1 MHSPISQPCYNKL
14 AIHFCFK
21 PLDYTLPIIAYLI
34 GSISCSVLICK
45 LAGLPDPRQ
54 TGSKNPGA
62 TNVLRI
68 GGKQVAALALIGDI
82 VKGCLPVILASL
94 ITRDTLI
101 LSLVGLFAFLGH
113 LYPIFFQFQGGKGVA
128 TAAGVYLALAWP
140 VALVL
145 IVIWLITALM
155 LKYSS
160 VASLSAAISAPV
172 LIEIYLHD
180 ISYTLSGMLI
190 AALVFWRHRANLL
203 RLKEGTESKIR
214 LKRS

>member
-1 MHSPISQPCYNKL
+1 M
-14 AIHFCFK
+14 
-21 PLDYTLPIIAYLI
+21 DYTLPIIAYLI

>member
-1 MHSPISQPCYNKL
+1 M
-14 AIHFCFK
+14 
-21 PLDYTLPIIAYLI
+21 DYTLPIIAYLI
-34 GSISCSVLICK
+34 GSVSCSVLICK

-54 TGSKNPGA
+54 TGSRNPGA

-68 GGKQVAALALIGDI
+68 GGRQVAALALIGDI

-113 LYPIFFQFQGGKGVA
+113 LYPVFFQFQGGKGVA

-140 VALVL
+140 VALAL
-145 IVIWLITALM
+145 IVIWLITALI

-160 VASLSAAISAPV
+160 VASLAAAISAPV

-180 ISYTLSGMLI
+180 ISYTLSGTLI

>member
-14 AIHFCFK
+14 TIHFCFK

-113 LYPIFFQFQGGKGVA
+113 LYPIFFQFQGVKCVA
-128 TAAGVYLALAWP
+128 TDAGVYLALERP

>member
-1 MHSPISQPCYNKL
+1 M
-14 AIHFCFK
+14 
-21 PLDYTLPIIAYLI
+21 DYTLPIIAYLI

-45 LAGLPDPRQ
+45 LTGLPDPRE

-82 VKGCLPVILASL
+82 MKGFLPVILASL
-94 ITRDTLI
+94 ITKDTLI
-101 LSLVGLFAFLGH
+101 LSLVGLLAFLGH
-113 LYPIFFQFQGGKGVA
+113 LYPVFFQFQGGKGVA

-140 VALVL
+140 VALAL
-145 IVIWLITALM
+145 TVIWLITAL
-155 LKYSS
+155 LFRYSS
-160 VASLSAAISAPV
+160 AASLAAAISAPV
-172 LIEIYLHD
+172 LIQFYLHD

-190 AALVFWRHRANLL
+190 GTLVFWRHRANLL
-203 RLKEGTESKIR
+203 RLKEGTESTIK

>member
-1 MHSPISQPCYNKL
+1 M
-14 AIHFCFK
+14 
-21 PLDYTLPIIAYLI
+21 DYTLPIIAYLI
-34 GSISCSVLICK
+34 GSVSCSVLICK

-54 TGSKNPGA
+54 TGSRNPGA

-68 GGKQVAALALIGDI
+68 GGRQVAALALIGDI

-113 LYPIFFQFQGGKGVA
+113 LYPVFFQFQGGKGVA

-160 VASLSAAISAPV
+160 VASLAAAISAPV
-172 LIEIYLHD
+172 LIEIYLQD
-180 ISYTLSGMLI
+180 ISYTLSGTLI
-190 AALVFWRHRANLL
+190 AVLVFWRHRANLL